1 MRRSN
6 LLLHLD
12 CFAYRET
19 SLIGVGGGLQLPVA
33 AADGDDSD
41 GEGNGSIGI
50 VLHISRGWSVSM
62 CLNLT
67 REMTAASEY

>member
-1 MRRSN
+1 
-6 LLLHLD
+6 
-12 CFAYRET
+12 
-19 SLIGVGGGLQLPVA
+19 VGGGLQLPVA